1 MWISDAIM
9 KDTHT
14 PKICLKRSSRKI
26 RAGKVQPLK
35 MMGEDKF
42 CKLKNGIFLR
52 GRRKPLWEFIM
63 NARSTILRICLIQSF
78 VSSWFRLG
86 GIRKACMFENEK
98 YHYFWD
104 QKLQRQTAEIYQSVC
119 GEHGHH

>member
-1 MWISDAIM
+1 M

-14 PKICLKRSSRKI
+14 PKICLKRGSRKI

-52 GRRKPLWEFIM
+52 GRRKPL
-63 NARSTILRICLIQSF
+63 
-78 VSSWFRLG
+78 
-86 GIRKACMFENEK
+86 
-98 YHYFWD
+98 
-104 QKLQRQTAEIYQSVC
+104 
-119 GEHGHH
+119 